1 VANATAGTLA
11 TVAAASD
18 AASSGKGESTAATTS
33 VNNYELPPAKSACKY
48 VDPANA
54 AELITLL
61 HQEAKII

>member
-1 VANATAGTLA
+1 VLEVVSVET
-11 TVAAASD
+11 
-18 AASSGKGESTAATTS
+18 TAATTS
-33 VNNYELPPAKSACKY
+33 VNNYELPPAKSACKF